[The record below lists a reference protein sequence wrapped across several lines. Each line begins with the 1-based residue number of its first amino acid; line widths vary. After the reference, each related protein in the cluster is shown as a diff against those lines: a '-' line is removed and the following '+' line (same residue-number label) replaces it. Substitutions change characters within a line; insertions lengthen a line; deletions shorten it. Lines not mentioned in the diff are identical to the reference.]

1 MADSKRRTNFKPS
14 VTTHGSDDNMLTP
27 LECQV
32 FNMKK
37 TNKNVTKTIGSKL
50 IWIKADR
57 NV

>member
-1 MADSKRRTNFKPS
+1 MADSKRRTNVKPS
-14 VTTHGSDDNMLTP
+14 VTTHGSDDIMLTP
-27 LECQV
+27 LEFQI

-50 IWIKADR
+50 IWNQADR

>member
-1 MADSKRRTNFKPS
+1 MAESKRKTNFKPS
-14 VTTHGSDDNMLTP
+14 VTTQDSNDSMLTP
-27 LECQV
+27 LEFQV

-37 TNKNVTKTIGSKL
+37 TNKNVTQTIGSKL